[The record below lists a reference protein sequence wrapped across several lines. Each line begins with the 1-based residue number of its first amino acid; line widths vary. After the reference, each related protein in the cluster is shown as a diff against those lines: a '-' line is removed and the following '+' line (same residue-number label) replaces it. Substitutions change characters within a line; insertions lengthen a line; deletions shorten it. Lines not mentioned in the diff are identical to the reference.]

1 MASSLAQSVI
11 TDFIHLEFYIQA
23 GILKVS
29 RHVNKAEN
37 LNVWCVISA
46 KLPTICKQVKM
57 KRRRLFFVG
66 RF

>member
-1 MASSLAQSVI
+1 MASSSAQSVI

-46 KLPTICKQVKM
+46 KITNYM
-57 KRRRLFFVG
+57 
-66 RF
+66 